1 MKFCVIHQ
9 QTSHNAHSPRRV
21 VEQSTGQGVAWINR
35 YLDREYVRRIAD
47 TTLRTYAHN
56 LLHFVRWWESVHH
69 TSDMVEGDLT
79 ESTLLEYVRFQ
90 SSQQPR
96 PSPSTIN
103 DRVAVAERA
112 IRNEFPDAPC
122 QIARGFHQAFLRRR
136 PMGLGRP
143 RVAMSRLRVKVPKR
157 NIVPL
162 SVDEVS
168 RFWSSFRTSRD
179 LAIVGLMLLQG
190 LRSAE
195 VLALNRDDVL
205 LSEAQL
211 RVRGKGNKWRLLPLA
226 PETVQLLEHY
236 LHLERPNPCSAA
248 LFVSLKGRARGARM
262 TRAGLRSLFRHYR
275 QPTKF
280 QLANP
285 HRFRTTFA
293 SDMIRAGMSLP
304 DLSFD
309 CLRSTGPNEWA
320 IHVPLGKLKTER
332 MVPVDSFVCG
342 LVQRL
347 RFFRSLDPLPAD
359 GRLLARPRTKEALVR
374 QLRDY
379 LHQVC

>member
-162 SVDEVS
+162 SVDEVA

-195 VLALNRDDVL
+195 VLALNRDDAL

-211 RVRGKGNKWRLLPLA
+211 RVPGKGNKFRFLPLA
-226 PETVQLLEHY
+226 PETVQLLNHY
-236 LHLERPNPCSAA
+236 LRLERPNPCSAA
-248 LFVSLKGRARGARM
+248 LFVSLKGRARGTRM
-262 TRAGLRSLFRHYR
+262 TAAGLRSLFRYHR
-275 QPTKF
+275 QATGI

-285 HRFRTTFA
+285 HRFRHTFA
-293 SDMIRAGMSLP
+293 SDMVRAGISLP
-304 DLSFD
+304 ALMQLMGHAQIQTTMVYIQLSPRD
-309 CLRSTGPNEWA
+309 VWEQYARAVARLTR
-320 IHVPLGKLKTER
+320 HVP
-332 MVPVDSFVCG
+332 PS
-342 LVQRL
+342 Q
-347 RFFRSLDPLPAD
+347 S
-359 GRLLARPRTKEALVR
+359 
-374 QLRDY
+374 
-379 LHQVC
+379 

>member
-1 MKFCVIHQ
+1 MVHQ
-9 QTSHNAHSPRRV
+9 QTSNNAQSPVRV
-21 VEQSTGQGVAWINR
+21 VEQTTGRGVGWINR
-35 YLDREYVRRIAD
+35 YLDREYVRRLAN
-47 TTLRTYAHN
+47 TSLRTYAHN

-69 TSDMVEGDLT
+69 TGDIREGDLT
-79 ESTLLEYVRFQ
+79 ESTLLDYVKFQ

-103 DRVAVAERA
+103 DRVAVADRA

-122 QIARGFHQAFLRRR
+122 QIARGFHQAFLQRK

-143 RVAMSRLRVKVPKR
+143 RAAMSRLRVKVPKR

-162 SVDEVS
+162 SVDEVA

-195 VLALNRDDVL
+195 VLALNRDDAL

-211 RVRGKGNKWRLLPLA
+211 RVPGKGNKFRFLPLA

-236 LHLERPNPCSAA
+236 LRLERPE
-248 LFVSLKGRARGARM
+248 SLLRRAVRLTQRTRARN
-262 TRAGLRSLFRHYR
+262 THDRAGLRSLFRYHR
-275 QPTKF
+275 QTTGI

-285 HRFRTTFA
+285 HRFRHTFA

-304 DLSFD
+304 ALMQLMGHADIQTTL
-309 CLRSTGPNEWA
+309 LY
-320 IHVPLGKLKTER
+320 V
-332 MVPVDSFVCG
+332 
-342 LVQRL
+342 LVTPQDVYLEYARAVAQHI
-347 RFFRSLDPLPAD
+347 RPLP
-359 GRLLARPRTKEALVR
+359 KVSS
-374 QLRDY
+374 
-379 LHQVC
+379 

>member
-1 MKFCVIHQ
+1 MKFCLIHQ
-9 QTSHNAHSPRRV
+9 PASHSAQSPVRV
-21 VEQSTGQGVAWINR
+21 VEQSTGREIGWINR
-35 YLDREYVRRIAD
+35 YLDREYVRRLAN
-47 TTLRTYAHN
+47 TSLRIYAYD

-69 TSDMVEGDLT
+69 TGDIRNGDLL
-79 ESTLLEYVRFQ
+79 ESTLLDYVRYQ

-103 DRVAVAERA
+103 DRVAVADRA
-112 IRNEFPDAPC
+112 IRNEFPEAPC
-122 QIARGFHQAFLRRR
+122 QIARGFHQAFLRRK

-143 RVAMSRLRVKVPKR
+143 WMAMSRLRVKVPKR
-157 NIVPL
+157 NVVPL
-162 SVDEVS
+162 SVNEVA
-168 RFWSSFRTSRD
+168 RFWSNFRTARD

-195 VLALNRDDVL
+195 LLALNREDAL

-211 RVRGKGNKWRLLPLA
+211 RVRGKGNKFRFLPLA

-262 TRAGLRSLFRHYR
+262 TSAGLRSLFRHHR
-275 QPTKF
+275 QTTNI

-285 HRFRTTFA
+285 HRFRHTFA

-304 DLSFD
+304 ALMQLMGHSDIQTTL
-309 CLRSTGPNEWA
+309 
-320 IHVPLGKLKTER
+320 IY
-332 MVPVDSFVCG
+332 VDVTPQD
-342 LVQRL
+342 VYQQYARAVAQHI
-347 RFFRSLDPLPAD
+347 RPLPV
-359 GRLLARPRTKEALVR
+359 TTS
-374 QLRDY
+374 
-379 LHQVC
+379 

>member
-1 MKFCVIHQ
+1 MKFRLVHQ
-9 QTSHNAHSPRRV
+9 QTSHNAQSPIRV
-21 VEQSTGQGVAWINR
+21 VEQTTGREVGWINR
-35 YLDREYVRRIAD
+35 YLDREYVRRLAN
-47 TTLRTYAHN
+47 TSLRIYAYN

-69 TSDMVEGDLT
+69 TGDLREGNLS

-96 PSPSTIN
+96 SSPSAIN
-103 DRVAVAERA
+103 DRVAVADRA
-112 IRNEFPDAPC
+112 IRNEFPEAPC
-122 QIARGFHQAFLRRR
+122 QIAHGFHQAFLRRK

-143 RVAMSRLRVKVPKR
+143 RMALSRLRVKVPKR
-157 NIVPL
+157 NVVPL
-162 SVDEVS
+162 SVNEVA
-168 RFWSSFRTSRD
+168 RFWSGFRSARD

-195 VLALNRDDVL
+195 VLALNREDAL

-211 RVRGKGNKWRLLPLA
+211 RVLGKGNKFRFLPLA

-262 TRAGLRSLFRHYR
+262 TSAGLRSLFRHHR
-275 QPTKF
+275 QTTNI

-285 HRFRTTFA
+285 HRFRHTFA

-304 DLSFD
+304 ALMQLMGHSNIQTT
-309 CLRSTGPNEWA
+309 L
-320 IHVPLGKLKTER
+320 IY
-332 MVPVDSFVCG
+332 VDVTPQD
-342 LVQRL
+342 VYQQYARAVAQHI
-347 RFFRSLDPLPAD
+347 RPLPV
-359 GRLLARPRTKEALVR
+359 TTS
-374 QLRDY
+374 
-379 LHQVC
+379 